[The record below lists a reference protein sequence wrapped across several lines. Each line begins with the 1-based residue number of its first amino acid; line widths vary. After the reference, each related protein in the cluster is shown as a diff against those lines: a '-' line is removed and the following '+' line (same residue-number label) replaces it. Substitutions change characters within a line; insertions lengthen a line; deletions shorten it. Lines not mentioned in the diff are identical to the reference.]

1 MQRPELRLYR
11 VDAMRELDRRAIAA
25 SGEDGHALMCR
36 AGAAALRRLRAR
48 FPEVQRLVAWCGRG
62 NNGGDGYVLARL
74 ARAAG
79 LDARVL
85 ATGMPG
91 SAEAAR
97 ARADFEAAGGV
108 VATDAGAA
116 FADAQLVVDA
126 LLGIGTGRDPEG
138 ATADAIA
145 AIGRCGLPVLAL
157 DLPSGL
163 DADSGHAYAPCVRA
177 SLTVCFIGWKRGL
190 WTGAAADHVG
200 ECVLETLDV
209 PAAVYDAVPADARLL
224 DDAECQRALAPRA
237 PAAHKGRHG
246 HVLVVG
252 GDHGMAGAARLAG
265 EAAARSGAGLVSVAT
280 RAAHV
285 AALVGARPE
294 LMVHGVEGEL
304 PDALLARASV
314 IALGPGLGQSAW
326 SRALWT
332 QALAAGKPCVLD
344 ADGLNLLAAARCA
357 LPAQAVLTP
366 HPGEAARLLEVAP
379 AAIARDRYA
388 AARELARR
396 HQAVVVLK
404 GAGTVVATPTG
415 EAWICAQANPAM
427 ASGGMGDVLTGI
439 IAGLMAQHFDPAQ
452 AARVGVAA
460 HAEAARRAAA
470 RGARGM
476 LASELLDCLRAAVNQ

>member
-1 MQRPELRLYR
+1 
-11 VDAMRELDRRAIAA
+11 MRN
-25 SGEDGHALMCR
+25 C
-36 AGAAALRRLRAR
+36 
-48 FPEVQRLVAWCGRG
+48 
-62 NNGGDGYVLARL
+62 
-74 ARAAG
+74 
-79 LDARVL
+79 
-85 ATGMPG
+85 
-91 SAEAAR
+91 
-97 ARADFEAAGGV
+97 
-108 VATDAGAA
+108 
-116 FADAQLVVDA
+116 VVDA

-163 DADSGHAYAPCVRA
+163 DADSGHAFEPCVRA
-177 SLTVCFIGWKRGL
+177 TLTVCFIGWKRGL

-200 ECVLETLDV
+200 ECVLETLGV
-209 PAAVYDAVPADARLL
+209 PAAVFDAVPADARLL

-304 PDALLARASV
+304 PAALLARASV

-344 ADGLNLLAAARCA
+344 ADALNLLAAAPLRAAGAGC
-357 LPAQAVLTP
+357 VLTP
-366 HPGEAARLLEVAP
+366 HPGEAARLLGMPRRGDRARPLRRRARAGAAP
-379 AAIARDRYA
+379 PGGGRAQG
-388 AARELARR
+388 RR
-396 HQAVVVLK
+396 HR
-404 GAGTVVATPTG
+404 
-415 EAWICAQANPAM
+415 
-427 ASGGMGDVLTGI
+427 GGD
-439 IAGLMAQHFDPAQ
+439 
-452 AARVGVAA
+452 
-460 HAEAARRAAA
+460 ARRARSGSARRPIRAWPAA
-470 RGARGM
+470 AW
-476 LASELLDCLRAAVNQ
+476 ATC

>member
-209 PAAVYDAVPADARLL
+209 PAAVFDAVPADARLL

-379 AAIARDRYA
+379 AAIARDATRRWSCSRAPAPWWRRPRAKPGSARRPIRPWPA
-388 AARELARR
+388 AAW
-396 HQAVVVLK
+396 
-404 GAGTVVATPTG
+404 AT
-415 EAWICAQANPAM
+415 C
-427 ASGGMGDVLTGI
+427 
-439 IAGLMAQHFDPAQ
+439 
-452 AARVGVAA
+452 
-460 HAEAARRAAA
+460 
-470 RGARGM
+470 
-476 LASELLDCLRAAVNQ
+476 

>member
-209 PAAVYDAVPADARLL
+209 PAAVFDAVPADARLL

-366 HPGEAARLLEVAP
+366 HPGEAARLLEVVP

-415 EAWICAQANPAM
+415 EAWICAQANPGM

-476 LASELLDCLRAAVNQ
+476 LAGELLDCLRAAVNP